1 MLRRRDEALR
11 CSQQPFVTTTMV
23 YAFLSAVVPAL
34 VVPAPSLA
42 TSASVIGRVR
52 APAAVMDEASRGVLL
67 RGLLDEAIAAGSG
80 RVTAEP
86 PGAMG
91 LSGAAPPVSM
101 ELSSTKK
108 KRRKK
113 MNKHKLRKRRRK
125 NRNKNRPA

>member
-1 MLRRRDEALR
+1 MALPEGVEPSKELPRFKRFLKDESSRLKKLHR
-11 CSQQPFVTTTMV
+11 SGG
-23 YAFLSAVVPAL
+23 L
-34 VVPAPSLA
+34 
-42 TSASVIGRVR
+42 GREVCR
-52 APAAVMDEASRGVLL
+52 ARAAVMDEASRGVLL

-80 RVTAEP
+80 RVPAEP

-101 ELSSTKK
+101 DLSSTKK

-125 NRNKNRPA
+125 NRNKKRPA

>member
-1 MLRRRDEALR
+1 MFLRLRRAYEEYLR
-11 CSQQPFVTTTMV
+11 RPRRGGGVGFIEFGVGCSFSDDDVE
-23 YAFLSAVVPAL
+23 
-34 VVPAPSLA
+34 
-42 TSASVIGRVR
+42 R
-52 APAAVMDEASRGVLL
+52 AARAAVMDEASRGVLL

-80 RVTAEP
+80 RVPAEP

-91 LSGAAPPVSM
+91 LSGAPPVAM

-125 NRNKNRPA
+125 NRNKKRPA

>member
-1 MLRRRDEALR
+1 MCERHFRDLKFYFFRFINLHRFRAVRRGVGFIEFGVG
-11 CSQQPFVTTTMV
+11 CSFSDDDVE
-23 YAFLSAVVPAL
+23 
-34 VVPAPSLA
+34 
-42 TSASVIGRVR
+42 R
-52 APAAVMDEASRGVLL
+52 AARAAVMDEASRGVLL

-80 RVTAEP
+80 RVPAEP

-91 LSGAAPPVSM
+91 LSGAAPPVAM

-125 NRNKNRPA
+125 NRNKKRPA

>member
-1 MLRRRDEALR
+1 
-11 CSQQPFVTTTMV
+11 
-23 YAFLSAVVPAL
+23 
-34 VVPAPSLA
+34 
-42 TSASVIGRVR
+42 
-52 APAAVMDEASRGVLL
+52 MDEASRGVLL

-80 RVTAEP
+80 RVPAEP

-91 LSGAAPPVSM
+91 LSGAPPPVSM

-125 NRNKNRPA
+125 NRNKKRLL